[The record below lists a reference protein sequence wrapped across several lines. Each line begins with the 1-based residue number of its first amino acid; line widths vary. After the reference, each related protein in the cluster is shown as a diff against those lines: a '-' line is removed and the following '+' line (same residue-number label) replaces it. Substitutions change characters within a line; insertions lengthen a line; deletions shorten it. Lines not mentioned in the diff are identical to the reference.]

1 MPARPLAYKEAH
13 EMEEQDRIET
23 EDEDV
28 EAHRRARKLPM
39 AAEEASDEAE
49 GDDVEAHSLRQRPQ
63 SL

>member
-1 MPARPLAYKEAH
+1 
-13 EMEEQDRIET
+13 MEEQDRIET

-28 EAHRRARKLPM
+28 EAHLRKRVM
-39 AAEEASDEAE
+39 ANEEPSDEAE

>member
-1 MPARPLAYKEAH
+1 
-13 EMEEQDRIET
+13 MEEQDRIET

-28 EAHRRARKLPM
+28 EAHRSKAKLQ
-39 AAEEASDEAE
+39 AAEEAPDEAE

>member
-1 MPARPLAYKEAH
+1 
-13 EMEEQDRIET
+13 MEEQDRIET

-28 EAHRRARKLPM
+28 EAHRRKAKLQ

>member
-1 MPARPLAYKEAH
+1 
-13 EMEEQDRIET
+13 MEEQDRIET

-28 EAHRRARKLPM
+28 EAHRRKAKLQ

-49 GDDVEAHSLRQRPQ
+49 GDDVEAHALRHRPQ